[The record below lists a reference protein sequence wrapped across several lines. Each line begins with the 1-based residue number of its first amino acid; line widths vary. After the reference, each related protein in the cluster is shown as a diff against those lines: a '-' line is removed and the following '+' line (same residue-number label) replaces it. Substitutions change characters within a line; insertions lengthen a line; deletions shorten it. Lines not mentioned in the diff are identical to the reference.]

1 VPIATEK
8 LLYVHMPKT
17 GGLWVAKVLEA
28 VGGSKVPKLHRHC
41 FAGDVP
47 ESWTEGRLMFGT
59 IRDPWSWYVS
69 LWRHLSVGR
78 DGQMLLRHLGG
89 GNQSFEAF
97 LRGATDP
104 AVWCQTPNRYT
115 QAWWDWPVGG
125 DGLWS
130 ETFRSIYGHQAIY
143 EHEGCIPEVLI
154 DTAQLTEGLTEL
166 LGTDVSRVPRQNT
179 AAAKSRVPLGDPK
192 GNYTAELVALV
203 REYDGELA
211 HRIGYDEPFQKLPSA
226 LRWGGIPK
234 TSF

>member
-28 VGGSKVPKLHRHC
+28 VGGSKIPKIHRHC

-47 ESWTEGRLMFGT
+47 ASWTEGRLMFGT
-59 IRDPWSWYVS
+59 VRDPWSWYVS

-78 DGQMLLRHLGG
+78 DGQMLLRHLGSG
-89 GNQSFEAF
+89 DQSFEAF

-115 QAWWDWPVGG
+115 QGSWDWPVGG

-130 ETFRSIYGHQAIY
+130 ETFRSIYGHTQP
-143 EHEGCIPEVLI
+143 IPELLI
-154 DTAQLTEGLTEL
+154 DTAQLTAGLIEL
-166 LGTDVSRVPRQNT
+166 LGTDVSRVPLQNT
-179 AAAKSRVPLGDPK
+179 AASRSRVPFGDPRDL
-192 GNYTAELVALV
+192 YTEELTALV
-203 REYDGELA
+203 REFDGDLA
-211 HRIGYDEPFQKLPSA
+211 HRIGYDEPFQELPLP
-226 LRWGGIPK
+226 LRWGGI
-234 TSF
+234 SQDF